1 MPGQKKFLPM
11 KEVIMPEIEQGKDL
25 TPQERYLVHNFKFD
39 IARECRR
46 YGPLPP
52 IRGIKKVPECLISIT
67 DLKKTNWPGA
77 FVHSFKDD
85 YKFDT
90 RNGVW
95 YGTGGLIKAAKEKQM
110 GILTPDLSTYSDS
123 HPEICRWNLF
133 RSRLIGYEAEAEG
146 VPVVATIMWWDD
158 ESVDFALN
166 GLYPG
171 RVYAVSTIDAAR
183 SREDKETFGKRIRH
197 VCSVLKPLT
206 LLVYGATEGIDWGG
220 QRIHKY
226 SNGTYDWLH
235 RT

>member
-1 MPGQKKFLPM
+1 MVKR
-11 KEVIMPEIEQGKDL
+11 EQRKRI
-25 TPQERYLVHNFKFD
+25 TPQERYLLRNFKFD

-52 IRGIKKVPECLISIT
+52 IRGADKAPECLVSIT
-67 DLKKTNWPGA
+67 DLKRINWPGA

-95 YGTGGLIKAAKEKQM
+95 YDTERLIELAKAKQM

-133 RSRLIGYEAEAEG
+133 RSRLIGYEEEAQG

-158 ESVDFALN
+158 ESVDFALQ
-166 GLYPG
+166 GLHPG
-171 RVYAVSTIDAAR
+171 MVYAVSTIDVAR
-183 SREDKETFGKRIRH
+183 NREEKEIFGKRIRH
-197 VCSVLKPLT
+197 VCSVWKPHT
-206 LLVYGATEGIDWGG
+206 LLVYGTAEGIDWGG

-226 SNGTYDWLH
+226 SNGTYDWVH
-235 RT
+235 RRE